1 MQSPAADAHE
11 ESPRSSF
18 GDPACLYFLFDFI
31 SHNAYLAWARAIDI
45 AARHGLRFEPV
56 PVVFGAMLSA
66 HGQVGPAEIP
76 PKSRWM
82 LRDVLRKAAL
92 LNLPIAPPHSHPFK
106 SLVPLRWA
114 CCALEPAAR
123 LRLIEA
129 LWRATWAEGREVSDP
144 AVVADVVRGAGFDA
158 DALAR
163 EVEGEAVKH
172 RLRANTDAALAAG
185 AFGVPTCFVQAG
197 QQMFWGYDDLAFLE
211 LALSGRD
218 PLGSAADLSAW
229 TRVRPSVQRKR

>member
-1 MQSPAADAHE
+1 MQSAAAEHE
-11 ESPRSSF
+11 TGPSMF
-18 GDPACLYFLFDFI
+18 GDPGRLYFLFDFI

-66 HGQVGPAEIP
+66 HGQIGPAEVP

-114 CCALEPAAR
+114 CCTLEPPAR
-123 LRLIEA
+123 LRLIDA
-129 LWRATWAEGREVSDP
+129 LWRATWAESREVSDP
-144 AVVADVVRGAGFDA
+144 AVVADVARRAGFDA
-158 DALAR
+158 QALAQ
-163 EVEGEAVKH
+163 EVESEALKQ
-172 RLRANTDAALAAG
+172 RLRANTDAALASG
-185 AFGVPTCFVQAG
+185 AFGVPTIFVHGGA
-197 QQMFWGYDDLAFLE
+197 QMFWGYDDLAFLE
-211 LALSGRD
+211 RVLAGHD
-218 PLGSAADLSAW
+218 PLGQTPDLSAW
-229 TRVRPSVQRKR
+229 MQVRPSVQRRRG